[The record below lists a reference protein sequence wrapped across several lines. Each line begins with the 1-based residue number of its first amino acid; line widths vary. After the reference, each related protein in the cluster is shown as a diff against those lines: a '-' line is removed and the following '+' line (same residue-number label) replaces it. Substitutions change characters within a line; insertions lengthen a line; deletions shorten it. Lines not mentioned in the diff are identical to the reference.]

1 MSAYYSFLPHLRQGL
16 ADVISNPDNYSSNS
30 PSSLSERAKLP
41 LNISLLQTAVSGGD
55 TTVPLTQQ
63 VMLKGPGDIIGINS
77 SEIVKVFPTNW
88 TTNFEPNYLPYIEFY
103 DEDFPWRYTP
113 ARANLENTNDN
124 RYRLRPW
131 ISLVVLKENEF
142 ENLAFN
148 GILPSI
154 NVTAATN
161 NGAFP
166 DEHKTWAWAHVHV
179 NGDLG
184 TSTNDP
190 ATNNIKATDLASG
203 INSLQQKLKDNPDCA
218 VARILCPR
226 RLEPNTSYY
235 AFLVPTFELGRKA
248 GLGISIGATDDPLE
262 PAWHGNTI
270 QKQFPVYHQWFFK
283 TGVSGDFESLVRK
296 LKPTA
301 MGNEVGKRAI
311 DLQLPGN
318 PVLDLT
324 APVDTIGLQGVLH
337 PVGQTP
343 DSWAPVNNFSSKLKD
358 ILNAPAA
365 AQAGSPDPVIGPPI
379 YGRWHAQ
386 VNTISG
392 DLNPAT
398 TNWIN
403 TANLDPRFRT
413 FAGAGAEV
421 VRKNQDKYMS
431 IAWSQIGEVL
441 EANRKLRQMQLA
453 LQASLTL
460 HTKHIRPLGNEVLL
474 TLSSAVH
481 TKIKAPVQTI
491 YKEVADSAIPNSM
504 FSGAFRRITNPG
516 SAFSRGMSGS
526 GITINA
532 ATLIQDV
539 NSGAAVIAPPYTA
552 PGGMISYSIL
562 APGQLTPGYTAGL
575 PPIANFA
582 ITAPGISFGAPV
594 FGPPSPAAAA
604 LVSSVIPLNATIST
618 LAPYTYST
626 GPSLNM
632 SSSANTVSTSI
643 NPQNALFELA
653 QKQVKLFDPNSSVYT
668 AVPSIDTVLAAPRID
683 LPMYQALAEL
693 STEWLMP
700 GLKTIADNTISLLEM
715 DQKYIEAYMLGLN
728 YEMAR
733 ELLWRGYP
741 TDQRGTCFQFFWG
754 YSGSLSSVPSTST
767 SLDNYK
773 DIYPIHKWRNSYLH
787 YGPLTKLGNNSP
799 RLNALGSGV
808 SMLILTIRGE
818 LFRRYPGVKIYMQK
832 AKWQYNTATPPQPLL
847 GQPRIIDGSAPPLY
861 PVFSAQ
867 VYPDVYFLG
876 FPIDATTAKGAITDD
891 LHPGY
896 FFVFEEQAGALKFG
910 ADEVTDGV
918 NYTNS
923 IASGSWNDLN
933 WGHIKSNPAYAGYID
948 PAYELYL
955 NVASASYPDGVRWGR
970 NSAGLAYA
978 LLQLPVK
985 LDVHA
990 KELIV

>member
-16 ADVISNPDNYSSNS
+16 ADVISNTDNYSSNS
-30 PSSLSERAKLP
+30 PSSLNERAKLP
-41 LNISLLQTAVSGGD
+41 LNISLQQTAVSGGM
-55 TTVPLTQQ
+55 TTVPVSQQ
-63 VMLKGPGDIIGINS
+63 IMLKGPGDIIGINS
-77 SEIVKVFPTNW
+77 NEVVKVFPTNW

-113 ARANLENTNDN
+113 AKANLETSNDN

-131 ISLVVLKENEF
+131 ISLIVLKEDEF
-142 ENLAFN
+142 ENLSFN

-154 NVTAATN
+154 NIIAATN

-166 DEHKTWAWAHVHV
+166 DEHQTWAWAHVHV

-184 TSTNDP
+184 ANPNDP
-190 ATNNIKATDLASG
+190 GTNNITAAALASG
-203 INSLQQKLKDNPDCA
+203 MNTLQQKLKSNPDSA

-226 RLEPNTSYY
+226 RLDPNTSYY

-248 GLGISIGATDDPLE
+248 GLGISIDPMADPLE

-270 QKQFPVYHQWFFK
+270 QKHFPVYYQWFFK
-283 TGVSGDFESLVRK
+283 TGVAGDFESLVRK
-296 LKPTA
+296 LKPTIV
-301 MGNEVGKRAI
+301 GNEVGKRAV

-318 PVLDLT
+318 PVLDIT
-324 APVDTIGLQGVLH
+324 TPVDTIGLQGVLH
-337 PVGQTP
+337 PIGQTP
-343 DSWAPVNNFSSKLKD
+343 DTWAPGNNFSTELKD
-358 ILNAPAA
+358 ILNAPAL

-392 DLNPAT
+392 DLNPT
-398 TNWIN
+398 TTDWIN
-403 TANLDPRFRT
+403 TVNVDPRFRM
-413 FAGAGAEV
+413 FAGVGAEV

-431 IAWSQIGEVL
+431 IAWNQIGEVL

-460 HTKHIRPLGNEVLL
+460 HNKHIKPLGDEVLL
-474 TLSSAVH
+474 TISSAVH

-516 SAFSRGMSGS
+516 SAFTRGMAGYGVSVD
-526 GITINA
+526 T

-539 NSGAAVIAPPYTA
+539 NSGTAVIAPPYSA
-552 PGGMISYSIL
+552 PAGMIGYTIL
-562 APGQLTPGYTAGL
+562 SPGQLTPGYTAGL
-575 PPIANFA
+575 PTIANFT
-582 ITAPGISFGAPV
+582 ITAPGVSFGAPV
-594 FGPPSPAAAA
+594 YGPPSAAASM
-604 LVSSVIPLNATIST
+604 LVAAVIPLNTTIST
-618 LAPYTYST
+618 LGPYTYSS
-626 GPSLNM
+626 GPSLNLGSTA
-632 SSSANTVSTSI
+632 SSVTTSI

-653 QKQVKLFDPNSSVYT
+653 QKQVKLFDPNSASFS
-668 AVPSIDTVLAAPRID
+668 AVPTIDTVLAAPRID
-683 LPMYQALAEL
+683 LPMYQALAEM

-700 GLKTIADNTISLLEM
+700 GLKTIADNTLSLLEM
-715 DQKYIEAYMLGLN
+715 DQGYIEAFMLGAN

-741 TDQRGTCFQFFWG
+741 TDQRGTCFSFFWG
-754 YSGSLSSVPSTST
+754 YTSSLSAVPTTSS

-773 DIYPIHKWRNSYLH
+773 DVYPIHKWRSNHQY
-787 YGPLTKLGNNSP
+787 YGPLTKLGRNSP
-799 RLNALGSGV
+799 RLDALGPNV
-808 SMLILTIRGE
+808 TMLILTIRGE

-832 AKWQYNTATPPQPLL
+832 AKWQYNTAIPPQPLL
-847 GQPRIIDGSAPPLY
+847 GQPRIIDDTVPPLY

-867 VYPDVYFLG
+867 VYPDIYFLG
-876 FPIDATTAKGAITDD
+876 FPIDPTTAKGEITDD
-891 LHPGY
+891 QHPGY
-896 FFVFEEQAGALKFG
+896 FFVFEEQAGTVKFG
-910 ADEVTDGV
+910 ADEVTPGAT
-918 NYTNS
+918 YTNTV
-923 IASGSWNDLN
+923 ASNNWNDLN
-933 WGHIKSNPAYAGYID
+933 WGHIKSNPGFAGFID
-948 PAYELYL
+948 PSYELFL
-955 NVASASYPDGVRWGR
+955 NVASSAYPDGVRWGR

-990 KELIV
+990 KELIL